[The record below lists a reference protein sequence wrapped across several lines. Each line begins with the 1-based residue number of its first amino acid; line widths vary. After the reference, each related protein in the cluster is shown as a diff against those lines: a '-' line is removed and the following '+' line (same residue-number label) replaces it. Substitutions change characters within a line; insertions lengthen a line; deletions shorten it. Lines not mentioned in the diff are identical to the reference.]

1 MAGRINPANPTKT
14 RRGRSTA
21 DRAALSS
28 AALLIA
34 LAALLGLA
42 PAPTLAAPPGQ
53 PPPPPPA
60 SGFTVQETAHFVFF
74 GQSSGQTDVV
84 AFAGTY
90 GPAAEQ
96 AFTELAALFNV
107 QPPTKI
113 AIYAYAD
120 DQSLQRAIQ
129 GIDAVELTRV
139 GAIADPG
146 SLSISLALPTFLAR
160 SPREAENAIRHATAH
175 LLVGLAAGHNLPRGF
190 EEGIAQYVER
200 LPTPRLARIA
210 ATVQGANQRGALLS
224 WSDLNRSQPPSAD
237 AELMRAESYAVV
249 AFLLDQYTVRSFRD
263 FLAALRTEPD
273 WRLAMRATYN
283 RSAGEIETQ
292 WKDNLPRWGAGGWK
306 ENLVAAFDLQPARD
320 LLAGANYAAAK
331 AALDRSQ
338 RLYADLGDRE
348 RLAEVEA
355 LLLQC
360 DTGIQAEALMTQAQE
375 ALELHTYDRAQI
387 LLTQARTQ
395 YAQLPPEQHPTGL
408 LEAYDRLAASGLQAI
423 NSLDRA
429 QQLSR
434 RWRDYPDAR
443 SAALGAGSTFAAL
456 GDEEMTA
463 RAQAV
468 LHDLDVRQRRLVL
481 LLAALACLTAAW
493 LALWLWA
500 RGPAEVNWS

>member
-1 MAGRINPANPTKT
+1 MARLTYRANSPGTMTGRGAAKCCVLAWTALLVAMT
-14 RRGRSTA
+14 ALVGLAQAST
-21 DRAALSS
+21 RAA
-28 AALLIA
+28 
-34 LAALLGLA
+34 
-42 PAPTLAAPPGQ
+42 PTGQ
-53 PPPPPPA
+53 PLPPPPA
-60 SGFTVQETAHFVFF
+60 SGFTVQETAHLSFFVQA
-74 GQSSGQTDVV
+74 GAQPDAT

-96 AFTELAALFNV
+96 AFTELTALFGA
-107 QPPTKI
+107 QPPTRI
-113 AIYAYAD
+113 GIYAYAD
-120 DQSLQRAIQ
+120 DGALQRAVQ
-129 GIDAVELTRV
+129 GIDAIEGPGATVIPDPRGLT
-139 GAIADPG
+139 
-146 SLSISLALPTFLAR
+146 ISLALPTFLAR
-160 SPREAENAIRHATAH
+160 SPRDAENAIRHATAH

-190 EEGIAQYVER
+190 EEGIAQYVEQ

-210 ATVQGANQRGALLS
+210 ATVQGANQRSALLS
-224 WSDLNRSQPPSAD
+224 WSDLNRSNASPAD
-237 AELMRAESYAVV
+237 AELIGAESYSAV
-249 AFLLDQYTVRSFRD
+249 AFLLDQFTVRSFRD
-263 FLAALRTEPD
+263 YLAALRTEPD
-273 WRLAMRATYN
+273 WRLAMRSIYN
-283 RSAGEIETQ
+283 RSAGEVEKQ

-338 RLYADLGDRE
+338 QLYADLGDPE

-360 DTGIQAEALMTQAQE
+360 DTGIQAEALMTQAQQ
-375 ALELHTYDRAQI
+375 ALELHTYDRAQV

-395 YAQLPPEQHPTGL
+395 YARLPPEQHPTTL
-408 LEAYDRLAASGLQAI
+408 LESYDRIAASGLQAI
-423 NSLDRA
+423 NNLDRA

-443 SAALGAGSTFAAL
+443 KAAVGAGSTFAAL

-481 LLAALACLTAAW
+481 MLAALACLTAAW

-500 RGPAEVNWS
+500 RGPAEVTWS

>member
-1 MAGRINPANPTKT
+1 MAGSNNPANANQVMT
-14 RRGRSTA
+14 RRRGVRV
-21 DRAALSS
+21 ALFA
-28 AALLIA
+28 AALLVVVTAMI
-34 LAALLGLA
+34 GIA
-42 PAPTLAAPPGQ
+42 PAPSLAAPLGQ
-53 PPPPPPA
+53 PLPPPPA
-60 SGFTVQETAHFVFF
+60 SGFTVQETAHLAFFV
-74 GQSSGQTDVV
+74 QPSAQTDAA
-84 AFAGTY
+84 AFAATY

-96 AFTELAALFNV
+96 AFTELTALFGV

-113 AIYAYAD
+113 AIYAFAD
-120 DQSLQRAIQ
+120 PQALQRAIQ
-129 GIDAVELTRV
+129 GLDPVELPSV
-139 GAIADPG
+139 DVIPDPQG
-146 SLSISLALPTFLAR
+146 LTISLALPTFLAR

-200 LPTPRLARIA
+200 LPSPRLARIA
-210 ATVQGANQRGALLS
+210 ATVQDASRRGTLLS
-224 WSDLNRSQPPSAD
+224 WSDLNRSRPASAD
-237 AELMRAESYAVV
+237 AELISAESYAVV

-273 WRLAMRATYN
+273 WRLAMRSIYN
-283 RSAGEIETQ
+283 RSAGEVENQ
-292 WKDNLPRWGAGGWK
+292 WKDNLPRWMAGGWK
-306 ENLVAAFDLQPARD
+306 DNLVAAFDLQPARD

-338 RLYADLGDRE
+338 QLYADLGDRK

-360 DTGIQAEALMTQAQE
+360 DTGIQAEALMTQAQQ

-395 YAQLPPEQHPTGL
+395 FAQLPPDQHPTDL
-408 LEAYDRLAASGLQAI
+408 LEAYDRIAVSGIQAI
-423 NSLDRA
+423 DSLDRA

-443 SAALGAGSTFAAL
+443 AAAVGAGSTFAAL
-456 GDEEMTA
+456 GDEEMTT

-500 RGPAEVNWS
+500 RGPTEVKWS